1 MSGSSFS
8 HSLGVGL
15 ADVARIEAAT
25 AVFRAL
31 DYRDGGGSCR
41 LAVDHLRTWGE
52 EVLAAARTDR
62 VRVRMLVAQTDL
74 CNLAGWIAF
83 DTGLPE
89 LAGVHFGRAL
99 ELARFAGRA
108 DLIANIYYR
117 MGRVALHHNEAGQAL
132 QLFQSG
138 QAAARESGSAHAA
151 AILSA
156 NEAWAHANLGAVADA
171 ERMLGLAADHLG
183 GNGHR
188 RVPGWA
194 AFFTSTELMAM
205 TGSVY
210 TDLALRVDRRHTG
223 RAAMALA
230 GAVAGYRRDMA
241 RSRAFCLISLSLNHL
256 LDGDADEADAIGA
269 LAVEAAAGLKS
280 SRAKDRMRPLWEQA
294 GRRSANSSARN
305 LTDRLHAFKVTL
317 VGCSWV
323 TSRRLPGCDESC
335 SRPWCTQPQETD
347 VRPSGEATRL
357 SFGSASAQEM

>member
-1 MSGSSFS
+1 
-8 HSLGVGL
+8 
-15 ADVARIEAAT
+15 
-25 AVFRAL
+25 
-31 DYRDGGGSCR
+31 
-41 LAVDHLRTWGE
+41 
-52 EVLAAARTDR
+52 
-62 VRVRMLVAQTDL
+62 MLVAQTDL

-83 DTGLPE
+83 DTGLPA
-89 LAGVHFGRAL
+89 LADVHFRHAL
-99 ELARFAGRA
+99 ELARLAGRA

-117 MGRVALHHNEAGQAL
+117 MGRVALHHDQAGQAL
-132 QLFQSG
+132 QLFQSD

-156 NEAWAHANLGAVADA
+156 NEAWAHAHLGADADA
-171 ERMLGLAADHLG
+171 ERMLGQAADQLG
-183 GNGHR
+183 RNGNGHG

-230 GAVAGYRRDMA
+230 GAVAGYRREMA

-256 LDGDADEADAIGA
+256 LDGDADEADAVGA

-280 SRAKDRMRPLWEQA
+280 SRAKDRMRPLWEET

-305 LTDRLHAFKVTL
+305 LTDRLHAFKATL
-317 VGCSWV
+317 AGCSWV
-323 TSRRLPGCDESC
+323 TSRRLQGCDESC
-335 SRPWCTQPQETD
+335 SRPWCAQPQEI
-347 VRPSGEATRL
+347 
-357 SFGSASAQEM
+357 ASATGVQSTSE